1 MCLGVSNIEI
11 KKSIDKDRNDL
22 KRSFILFDK
31 FSQFDEEKV
40 LNILL

>member
-11 KKSIDKDRNDL
+11 KKSIDKDRND
-22 KRSFILFDK
+22 K

-40 LNILL
+40 LKILL

>member
-22 KRSFILFDK
+22 KRNFTGVFASNHI
-31 FSQFDEEKV
+31 
-40 LNILL
+40 I